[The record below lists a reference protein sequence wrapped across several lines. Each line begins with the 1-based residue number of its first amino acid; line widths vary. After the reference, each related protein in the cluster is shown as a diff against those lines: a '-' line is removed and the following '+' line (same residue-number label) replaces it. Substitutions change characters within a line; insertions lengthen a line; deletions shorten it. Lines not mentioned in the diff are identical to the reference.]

1 VFDLSWSKLSGNE
14 EICAKLFREVFCTI
28 YNLSFIEKHG
38 ATAKIKRAMTNQ
50 HSNALL
56 IIDDHP
62 VYREALGEILT
73 REFTN
78 LGISVFTAS
87 NASEGLELVD
97 AMDKLWV
104 VLLDVKMPGLSGLAG
119 IKVFKQ
125 KSNVAHVVS
134 ISGLESP
141 AWESRAVAAGATL
154 FVSKNSTSLSIYNK
168 VQKLFGTNAQPT
180 VVEATEE
187 QPDIRLTQRQ
197 MEVLHLISLGHPNKI
212 IADYLE
218 IKEQTVKIHINQ
230 IFKEL
235 RVFNRTQAVLKAQK
249 HQLLGN

>member
-1 VFDLSWSKLSGNE
+1 
-14 EICAKLFREVFCTI
+14 
-28 YNLSFIEKHG
+28 
-38 ATAKIKRAMTNQ
+38 MTTQ
-50 HSNALL
+50 HANALL

-73 REFTN
+73 REFRTQD
-78 LGISVFTAS
+78 IQVVTAS
-87 NASEGLELVD
+87 NANEGLELVD
-97 AMDKLWV
+97 AMDKVWV

-119 IKVFKQ
+119 IKVFKL
-125 KSNVAHVVS
+125 KSNVEHVVS

-141 AWESRAVAAGATL
+141 TWEPRAVAAGATL
-154 FVSKNSTSLSIYNK
+154 FLSKNSTSISIYE
-168 VQKLFGTNAQPT
+168 KLKTLFEFSTLNSNT
-180 VVEATEE
+180 LKSED

-197 MEVLHLISLGHPNKI
+197 LEVLQLISLGHPNKI
-212 IADYLE
+212 IADLLE

-249 HQLLGN
+249 YQLLGI

>member
-1 VFDLSWSKLSGNE
+1 
-14 EICAKLFREVFCTI
+14 
-28 YNLSFIEKHG
+28 
-38 ATAKIKRAMTNQ
+38 MTNQ

-78 LGISVFTAS
+78 FGVDVLTAS
-87 NASEGLELVD
+87 NASEGLELVEN
-97 AMDKLWV
+97 MDKTWV

-125 KSNVAHVVS
+125 KSNVTHVVS

-154 FVSKNSTSLSIYNK
+154 FVSKNSTSMSIYTK
-168 VQKLFGTNAQPT
+168 LKKLFEASDKTSVAPT
-180 VVEATEE
+180 TEE
-187 QPDIRLTQRQ
+187 QQDFRLTQRQ
-197 MEVLHLISLGHPNKI
+197 LEVLHLISLGHPNKI

-249 HQLLGN
+249 FQLLGNPSSVNALTASWT